1 MSYIDRKVAYLKETK
16 ERIKNAIKRKGIEVS
31 DEDTFRSYA
40 NKLLSIPSGP
50 PEQLNVKYYRQ
61 PAAAQTPKP
70 LQHSYDLEGFEG
82 KRLIISAVNSGGTKH
97 YKDYLEPMIFT
108 NCSYIKLGNYNN
120 ASSSTANGW
129 GSMYMLYNI
138 KGTVNVT
145 TSAGDDV
152 NFFISYFELN
162 SDEEGE

>member
-40 NKLLSIPSGP
+40 NKILSIPSGP

-61 PAAAQTPKP
+61 PPEVSPAKP
-70 LQHSYDLEGFEG
+70 LQTTYDLEGFEG
-82 KRLIISAVNSGGTKH
+82 KRLILSAVNSGSTKH

-108 NCSYIKLGNYNN
+108 NCSSIKLANYND
-120 ASSSTANGW
+120 ASSTTASGW

-138 KGTVNVT
+138 TGTVNVT

-152 NFFISYFELN
+152 KYFISYFELN